1 MTGLNPYQLA
11 TFLITDACEQVGKE
25 KHIDIKI
32 NPDLDK
38 ELDQVAGRWEL
49 HYNPSSFEVGQPFAA
64 TLLAALST
72 NLSPRGKWRL
82 TLTGSRSRRSMR
94 LSRRA
99 CSTPLTRLAAEVLPV
114 GILQPTRHH
123 HFITHVVEMLQVM
136 QPEGAAASGARACRS
151 LRRRASRIH
160 LQRPAS

>member
-64 TLLAALST
+64 TLLHRGPRHQFVTEREVALDT
-72 NLSPRGKWRL
+72 NQVAEPEEHEAFTARL
-82 TLTGSRSRRSMR
+82 LD
-94 LSRRA
+94 A
-99 CSTPLTRLAAEVLPV
+99 VDE
-114 GILQPTRHH
+114 IN
-123 HFITHVVEMLQVM
+123 E
-136 QPEGAAASGARACRS
+136 
-151 LRRRASRIH
+151 RRR
-160 LQRPAS
+160 QQP